1 LRVKDETVPRK
12 AMNGVRGR
20 EKTSWKAWRKMI
32 RCSGQGC
39 KEGVEIQELEGVS
52 RGKRCLQVGD

>member
-1 LRVKDETVPRK
+1 MGHVLRVKDETVPRK
-12 AMNGVRGR
+12 ALKGIQGK

-39 KEGVEIQELEGVS
+39 KEDVEI
-52 RGKRCLQVGD
+52 